1 MPYLENQHI
10 ESYPKRERKIDWVAL
25 SFFLIFIL
33 SFTVVYQQITT
44 RERVKALEV
53 EVSFMKECMSNLH
66 NVMWHRDDQTIVAA
80 VDCPSVKGKD

>member
-1 MPYLENQHI
+1 MQYLENRYT
-10 ESYPKRERKIDWVAL
+10 ESMPKRERNIDWVAL

-33 SFTVVYQQITT
+33 SFTVVHQLITM
-44 RERVKALEV
+44 RERVKTLEY
-53 EVSFMKECMSNLH
+53 EVSFVKECMSNLH